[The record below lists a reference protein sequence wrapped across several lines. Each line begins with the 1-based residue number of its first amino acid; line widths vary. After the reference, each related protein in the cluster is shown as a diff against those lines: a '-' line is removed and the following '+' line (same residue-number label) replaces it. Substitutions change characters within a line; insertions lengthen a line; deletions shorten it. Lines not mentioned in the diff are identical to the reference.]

1 MKTKAKTAIKRGII
15 TSLGAFGYLFCS
27 LQWLWVALLYF
38 SVIQSAILLVAPPA
52 APPVAQTH
60 TTALPGP
67 IEMVIFAII
76 TAIMIILTIYALVT
90 IPSTIAKTGNKIV
103 YKTSEAIT
111 PVILRAQH
119 KKETGTLRDK
129 LTPKIVLFIKLLI
142 IAVPFV
148 LTALSH
154 LLTKPMISDSI
165 AMTIGGGLALLS
177 VFFFGVQYM
186 AVRIL
191 RIPMLR

>member
-1 MKTKAKTAIKRGII
+1 MKTKVKTAIKRGIV
-15 TSLGAFGYLFCS
+15 TCLGAFGYLFCS

-38 SVIQSAILLVAPPA
+38 SVIQSAVLLVAPPA
-52 APPVAQTH
+52 APSVAQTH
-60 TTALPGP
+60 MAALPGP

-90 IPSTIAKTGNKIV
+90 MPSTIAKTGSKIV
-103 YKTSEAIT
+103 RETSEAIT

-119 KKETGTLRDK
+119 KKETRTLRDK
-129 LTPKIVLFIKLLI
+129 LTPRIVLFVKLLI
-142 IAVPFV
+142 ITIPFV

-165 AMTIGGGLALLS
+165 AMTVGGWLALLS

-186 AVRIL
+186 AARIL
-191 RIPMLR
+191 HIPMLR